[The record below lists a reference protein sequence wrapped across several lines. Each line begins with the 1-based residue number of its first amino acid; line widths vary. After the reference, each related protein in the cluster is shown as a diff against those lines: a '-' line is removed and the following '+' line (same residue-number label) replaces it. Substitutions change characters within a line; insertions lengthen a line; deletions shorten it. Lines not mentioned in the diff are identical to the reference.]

1 MVALHVSPYWL
12 IPLAAVLICG
22 AHFVQRLLST
32 RRHHVP
38 HTQSVLSAEE
48 YRSFRLIA
56 KTNVTPGTPNA
67 STFLFRF
74 ALPHPSSVLGL
85 PCGKHILLRCKD
97 ADGKTISRPY
107 TPVSPPDSRGHFEL
121 LVKLYPTGKMSQ
133 FLAALKLGEQV
144 EVRGPLGLLEY
155 KGHGLLRLN
164 KSGTWQERRVRRI
177 GMIAGGSGI
186 TPMHQIIHHVTSS
199 LPASPSAS
207 SSSSSA
213 IASKLG
219 ASAFSLSSLL
229 STFLLPSVPAASSS
243 SPDTTR
249 LSFIYA
255 NVTEA
260 DILLRSELDKTAAS
274 HSSSF
279 SVFYTI
285 NPPREGES
293 LPSNWK
299 GGVGFVNREMITK
312 QLPAPDDSDSIV
324 LLCGPPPMM
333 TAMQSLL
340 QQMGYSPEQVWT
352 F

>member
-1 MVALHVSPYWL
+1 MVSLHVSPYWL
-12 IPLAAVLICG
+12 IPIAAVLIC
-22 AHFVQRLLST
+22 AVRLSQRLLLST
-32 RRHHVP
+32 RRAA
-38 HTQSVLSAEE
+38 QSAISPEE

-74 ALPHPSSVLGL
+74 ALPHASSVLGL

-97 ADGKTISRPY
+97 ADGKSISRPY
-107 TPVSPPDSRGHFEL
+107 TPVSPPDSRGYFEL

-133 FLAALKLGEQV
+133 FLAALKLGEEV

-155 KGHGLLRLN
+155 KGHGLLKLN
-164 KSGTWQERRVRRI
+164 RAGVWQERRVRRI

-186 TPMHQIIHHVTSS
+186 TPMHQVIHHVTSS
-199 LPASPSAS
+199 LPASPSFS
-207 SSSSSA
+207 
-213 IASKLG
+213 ASKLG

-229 STFLLPSVPAASSS
+229 SLLSTFLLPSASVPSSSS
-243 SPDTTR
+243 SPDSTR

-260 DILLRSELDKTAAS
+260 DILLRSELDRTAAALP
-274 HSSSF
+274 SSF

-285 NPPREGES
+285 NPPREGET

-299 GGVGFVNREMITK
+299 GGVGFVSREMITK

-340 QQMGYSPEQVWT
+340 QQMGYPAEQVWT